1 MNNSTPEKIL
11 ERLMLATNARS
22 EAALAAAIGI
32 SHQAVYNARNKGS
45 VPPAWV
51 FEVAKRF
58 AVSTDWL
65 FFGTGEMQPEVYS
78 PIHPAPIV
86 PAQSVNTLAVIN
98 CHDCEITLVPMVEA
112 VLSAGGGSFETGG
125 VTDRRY
131 AFRSDFLQR
140 KGQASQMVLMR
151 VAGDSMEPEIKD
163 SDVVL
168 IDQSNKRLLPNGIY
182 AVAVEDMV
190 YLKRVNALPGKIILT
205 SYNELY
211 APIEVETNGD
221 LEDSVR
227 IIGRVVWWCREA

>member
-58 AVSTDWL
+58 AVSADWL
-65 FFGTGEMQPEVYS
+65 FFGTGEMQPEVCS
-78 PIHPAPIV
+78 PVQPAAV
-86 PAQSVNTLAVIN
+86 TLSQATSTMAVIN

-112 VLSAGGGSFETGG
+112 VLSAGSFETSRTTEG
-125 VTDRRY
+125 RY
-131 AFRSDFLQR
+131 AFRSDFLQS

-163 SDVVL
+163 NDVVL

-211 APIEVETNGD
+211 APIEVETNGN